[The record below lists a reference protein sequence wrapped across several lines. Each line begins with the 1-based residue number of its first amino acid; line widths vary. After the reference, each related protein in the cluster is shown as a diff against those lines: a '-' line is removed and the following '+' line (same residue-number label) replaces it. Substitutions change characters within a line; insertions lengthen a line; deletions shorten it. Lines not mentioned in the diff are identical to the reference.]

1 LHRAI
6 LSILDMALHFSEG
19 FLSFGGDT
27 TTTLDVSRQSLIMKR
42 HRSRRRRKQKRNV
55 IGFSQFVQDEDDD
68 SSDPEEYGAEG
79 IERSSDPL
87 EPSSFSVLGSS
98 VVSLEEE
105 EDFFVRVERM
115 SSELDGL
122 VRFLRRG
129 IESLA
134 GGTGEAAPAFGVLA
148 FALEDWD
155 I

>member
-1 LHRAI
+1 
-6 LSILDMALHFSEG
+6 MALHFSEG

-27 TTTLDVSRQSLIMKR
+27 TTTLDVSRQSLVMKR

-55 IGFSQFVQDEDDD
+55 IGFSQFLPDEDDD
-68 SSDPEEYGAEG
+68 SSDQDENGGAEG
-79 IERSSDPL
+79 TEHSNNEPL
-87 EPSSFSVLGSS
+87 EPSSFSVLSS
-98 VVSLEEE
+98 SIVSLEE

>member
-1 LHRAI
+1 
-6 LSILDMALHFSEG
+6 MALHFSEG
-19 FLSFGGDT
+19 FLSFGAAKNA
-27 TTTLDVSRQSLIMKR
+27 TLDVSRQSLIMKG

-55 IGFSQFVQDEDDD
+55 VGFSQFLQDEDDD
-68 SSDPEEYGAEG
+68 DDDSSDQENEVEG
-79 IERSSDPL
+79 IEQHSINNSDPL
-87 EPSSFSVLGSS
+87 EPSSFSVLSS
-98 VVSLEEE
+98 STLGEGED

-134 GGTGEAAPAFGVLA
+134 GGTEEAAPAFGVLA

>member
-1 LHRAI
+1 
-6 LSILDMALHFSEG
+6 MALHFSEG

-55 IGFSQFVQDEDDD
+55 IGFSQFLQDEDDD
-68 SSDPEEYGAEG
+68 DDSSDQDENWVEG
-79 IERSSDPL
+79 IEHSINDPL
-87 EPSSFSVLGSS
+87 EPSSFSVLSS
-98 VVSLEEE
+98 SNVSEGEE

-129 IESLA
+129 LESLA

>member
-1 LHRAI
+1 M
-6 LSILDMALHFSEG
+6 SILDMALHFSEG
-19 FLSFGGDT
+19 FLPFGGDT
-27 TTTLDVSRQSLIMKR
+27 TTTLDVSRQSLIMKG

-55 IGFSQFVQDEDDD
+55 IGFSQILQDDDDDDD
-68 SSDPEEYGAEG
+68 SSDQEENEG
-79 IERSSDPL
+79 EDAKHSG
-87 EPSSFSVLGSS
+87 EPPSFSILSSS
-98 VVSLEEE
+98 VVSIE

-129 IESLA
+129 VESLA

>member
-1 LHRAI
+1 
-6 LSILDMALHFSEG
+6 MALHFSEG

-27 TTTLDVSRQSLIMKR
+27 ATTLDVSRQSLIMKR

-55 IGFSQFVQDEDDD
+55 VGFSSFHQDEDD
-68 SSDPEEYGAEG
+68 SSDQEEHEAESRG
-79 IERSSDPL
+79 DSL
-87 EPSSFSVLGSS
+87 EPSSFSVLSYSIAS
-98 VVSLEEE
+98 VE

-129 IESLA
+129 VESLA
-134 GGTGEAAPAFGVLA
+134 GGTGEAASAFGVLA